1 MFNGKS
7 MKKYLLF
14 TVFVSGMTT
23 LAAELAAGR
32 LIGNVFGTS
41 NLVWSS
47 IIGLILIYLTLGY
60 FIGGK
65 WADANPTPLAM
76 YRILAWGAFTIALVP
91 YIAGP
96 VLRSAATAF
105 EALSVGIMAGSFI
118 AVLILFCVPITLL
131 GMISPFAIRL
141 SVDDTSK
148 AGQISGQIYAI
159 STLGSFIGT
168 FIPTLITIPVIGT
181 KLTFMV
187 FGLFLLFVALAGLG
201 KFASRSEMFKL
212 LWMPIV
218 LAVVAALSAGQSLK
232 HSAGQ
237 VYETESAYNYIQV
250 QEKNGYTLLKLN
262 DGQGEHSIYHPDTL
276 NYGGPW
282 EQFLVGPYFYANR
295 KPQDVK
301 RMAIVGLAAGTAA
314 RQASAVYGDIPIDG
328 YELDEKIV
336 EVGEKYFGLN
346 LPNLTVHI
354 GDGRLNLERSPYKYD
369 IIAVDAYRPPY
380 IPPHMT
386 TQEFFE
392 IAASHLTDDGV
403 LTINVGSVPG
413 DRRLINGLATTMGTV
428 FPSVHVMDI
437 PGTLNTMIF
446 ATKQPTTRENFT
458 SNLVALSTDPS
469 VHPLLISAMATTY
482 ANLKD
487 GYETTTV
494 FTDDLAPIEW
504 IVNDM
509 VVNFVLQGGLK
520 FLQ

>member
-1 MFNGKS
+1 
-7 MKKYLLF
+7 
-14 TVFVSGMTT
+14 
-23 LAAELAAGR
+23 
-32 LIGNVFGTS
+32 
-41 NLVWSS
+41 
-47 IIGLILIYLTLGY
+47 
-60 FIGGK
+60 
-65 WADANPTPLAM
+65 
-76 YRILAWGAFTIALVP
+76 
-91 YIAGP
+91 
-96 VLRSAATAF
+96 
-105 EALSVGIMAGSFI
+105 
-118 AVLILFCVPITLL
+118 
-131 GMISPFAIRL
+131 
-141 SVDDTSK
+141 
-148 AGQISGQIYAI
+148 
-159 STLGSFIGT
+159 
-168 FIPTLITIPVIGT
+168 
-181 KLTFMV
+181 
-187 FGLFLLFVALAGLG
+187 
-201 KFASRSEMFKL
+201 MFKL
-212 LWMPIV
+212 MWMPIV
-218 LAVVAALSAGQSLK
+218 LAIVAALSAGQALK
-232 HSAGQ
+232 NNTGQ

-262 DGQGEHSIYHPDTL
+262 DGQGVHSIYHPDTL

-328 YELDEKIV
+328 FELDEKIV
-336 EVGEKYFGLN
+336 EVGKKYFGLN

-354 GDGRLNLERSPYKYD
+354 GDGRLNLERSEYKYD

-392 IAASHLTDDGV
+392 IVASHLTDDGV

-413 DRRLINGLATTMGTV
+413 DRRLIDGLATTMAQS

-469 VHPLLISAMATTY
+469 VHPLLISAMASTY

-509 VVNFVLQGGLK
+509 VVSFVLQGGLE

>member
-1 MFNGKS
+1 
-7 MKKYLLF
+7 MKRYLLF

-41 NLVWSS
+41 NLVWAS
-47 IIGLILIYLTLGY
+47 IIGLILIYLTAGY
-60 FIGGK
+60 FLGGK
-65 WADANPTPLAM
+65 WADKNPTPGAM
-76 YRILAWGAFTIALVP
+76 YRILAWGAFTIGLVP

-118 AVLILFCVPITLL
+118 TVLILFSVPITLL
-131 GMISPFAIRL
+131 GAISPFAIRL

-148 AGQISGQIYAI
+148 AGQTSGQIYAI

-168 FIPTLITIPVIGT
+168 FLPTLVTIPTIGT
-181 KLTFMV
+181 KLTFFV

-201 KFASRSEMFKL
+201 KFSSPREMFKFM
-212 LWMPIV
+212 WMPAV
-218 LAVVAALSAGQSLK
+218 LAIVAALSAGQSLK
-232 HSAGQ
+232 NSAGQ
-237 VYETESAYNYIQV
+237 IYETESAYNYIQV
-250 QEKNGYTLLKLN
+250 QEAGGFTLLKLN
-262 DGQGEHSIYHPDTL
+262 DGQGIHSIYHSGTL

-282 EQFLVGPYFYANR
+282 EQFLTGPYFYANR
-295 KPQDVK
+295 KPQDIK

-328 YELDEKIV
+328 FELDERIV
-336 EVGEKYFGLN
+336 DIGKKYFGLN
-346 LPNLTVHI
+346 LPNLAVHI
-354 GDGRLNLERSPYKYD
+354 GDGRLNLERSQYKYD

-386 TQEFFE
+386 TQEFFT

-413 DRRLINGLATTMGTV
+413 DRRLIDGLATTMATR
-428 FPSVHVMDI
+428 FPSIHIMDI

-446 ATKQPTTRENFT
+446 ATKQPTTRENFFA
-458 SNLVALSTDPS
+458 NLAALSVDQS
-469 VHPLLISAMATTY
+469 AHPLLVTAMSSTY
-482 ANLKD
+482 VNLKD
-487 GYETTTV
+487 GYQATTV

-509 VVNFVLQGGLK
+509 VVSFVLQGGLE